1 MIRSL
6 TAAIVFMPRSA
17 PYHDFANRLS
27 DICDKAGVP
36 DGRQRVTAVANQFG
50 VARETVRLWF
60 AGEVLPALPR
70 LIEIAEA
77 YHCSLDWLAMGRET
91 RAKIDKHTP
100 VYDALSSQ
108 ERSVVSAM
116 RGLSERRRAGLVAL
130 LREQ

>member
-1 MIRSL
+1 
-6 TAAIVFMPRSA
+6 MPRSA
-17 PYHDFANRLS
+17 PYIAFANRLS

-36 DGRQRVTAVANQFG
+36 EGRQRVTAVADQFG

-60 AGEVLPALPR
+60 AGKVLPALPR
-70 LIEIAEA
+70 LIEMAEA

-91 RAKIDKHTP
+91 KAKIDKHTP